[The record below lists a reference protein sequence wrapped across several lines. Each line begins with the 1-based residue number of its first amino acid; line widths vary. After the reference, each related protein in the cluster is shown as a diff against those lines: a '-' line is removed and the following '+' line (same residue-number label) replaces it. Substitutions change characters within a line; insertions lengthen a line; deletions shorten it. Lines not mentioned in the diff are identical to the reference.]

1 MSTVADEIN
10 RIEEKIAESYEAIH
24 DVELSVAGVYNTI
37 VELGGKVPSEKTIG
51 NLSTA
56 IRSITGSETS
66 GTDYVWWSPRMIS
79 NTESKSSGLAS
90 AELQEKTVSPA
101 TIKQVVTPDDAYD
114 GLSKVTVNAA
124 PLQSVSLTPTT
135 SAQSVTPDN
144 GNYGFSSV
152 HVSAVP
158 LQEKTVTPTT
168 SAQNVTPDSNYLGL
182 SKVTV
187 NAAPPSGTDTS
198 DATATTSDIKSG
210 KTAYVNGSKV
220 TGSMSTVSV
229 PTPSITVSSNGLITA
244 SNSQSSGY
252 TAGGSQSGTK
262 QLTTQS
268 TKTWT
273 PTTSNQTIAS
283 GTYLTGAQTIKGD
296 SNLIA
301 GNIKSG
307 ISIFGVTGSLSSIT
321 SPPTHTVVLKNNCES
336 FIYYYYSSFNTIKGT
351 LSTPGTSLDAGASTS
366 IPLAEESMLTIYSQ
380 NNLYVTTTKAVYYF
394 NWLNGISST
403 KANVKKAIGI
413 STAVL
418 TIEGLTADYELTIT
432 VANE

>member
-24 DVELSVAGVYNTI
+24 DVELSVAVVYDTI

-56 IRSITGSETS
+56 IRSITGLESS

-252 TAGGSQSGTK
+252 TAGGSQNGTK

-301 GNIKSG
+301 SNIKSG
-307 ISIFGVTGSLSSIT
+307 ISIFGVTGSLSSIQDPSVYYIT
-321 SPPTHTVVLKNNCES
+321 LKNDCES
-336 FIYYYYSSFNTIKGT
+336 FIHYYYSHWNIVTKQISVAGT
-351 LSTPGTSLDAGASTS
+351 NLDSKASNSIVVSNGA
-366 IPLAEESMLTIYSQ
+366 LLTIYSTD
-380 NNLYVTTTKAVYYF
+380 NLYVTATKNLYYF
-394 NWLNGISST
+394 NWRNGLVHLS
-403 KANVKKAIGI
+403 ANVKKSIGI
-413 STAVL
+413 ETVVIEIGDL
-418 TIEGLTADYELTIT
+418 TENNQLTIT